1 MDSRAVLGRAGE
13 NAAAAFYRR
22 NGFTVLERNFRC
34 SEGELDLVARRGSLI
49 VFCEVKTRSSA
60 RWGLPAEAVDWR
72 KQARLRRLAGR
83 WLAERRPHACDIR
96 LDVMGVEAGP
106 GGLRLTHVPDAF

>member
-96 LDVMGVEAGP
+96 LDVMAVEAGP
-106 GGLRLTHVPDAF
+106 AGLRLTHVPDAF